1 MEMEWQHSSH
11 SGNCIVHACKYA
23 AHTSPTRASLMEESV
38 DSWAAECPPAC
49 WFRFSSP
56 AHPLYQASHSSSD
69 KFVRLAKTS
78 DLHPYYTTMSGTR
91 HLQRNPVMV
100 AAPIDRGCSC
110 QHCTMCDPTP
120 AQAKS
125 TTRFCQHGAQS
136 TFVEPG
142 TKGHACSDGATA
154 AGNFSSTGSS
164 NNWSSQNAMGG
175 GRQTNGN
182 IYNSTSR
189 MPSSCWIGC

>member
-1 MEMEWQHSSH
+1 MYVSLQRIRARLAPFLP
-11 SGNCIVHACKYA
+11 SGFFLPRGQLTTGRQN
-23 AHTSPTRASLMEESV
+23 L
-38 DSWAAECPPAC
+38 
-49 WFRFSSP
+49 SSP
-56 AHPLYQASHSSSD
+56 ARPLYHSSKSS
-69 KFVRLAKTS
+69 FSNTC
-78 DLHPYYTTMSGTR
+78 DLHPYYTTMSGTQ

-110 QHCTMCDPTP
+110 QHCTICDPTP

-142 TKGHACSDGATA
+142 TKGHACSDAATA
-154 AGNFSSTGSS
+154 AGNFNSTGSS
-164 NNWSSQNAMGG
+164 NNWSSQNAKGG

-182 IYNSTSR
+182 TYNSTSR
-189 MPSSCWIGC
+189 MSSSCWIGC